1 MISIAP
7 IQVGLPVRTGT
18 LLEIK
23 INAFE
28 VDADTTTVEYAIF
41 TSNSEKI
48 IDGIY
53 HLSPAEY
60 ASWGEDNAFITDV
73 ITNYLGVTKID

>member
-1 MISIAP
+1 MISIVP
-7 IQVGLPVRTGT
+7 IQVGLLIKTGV

-23 INAFE
+23 ISAFE

-41 TSNSEKI
+41 TSDSEKI
-48 IDGIY
+48 INGIY
-53 HLSPAEY
+53 HLTPVEY
-60 ASWGEDNAFITDV
+60 NSWGEDNAFITDV